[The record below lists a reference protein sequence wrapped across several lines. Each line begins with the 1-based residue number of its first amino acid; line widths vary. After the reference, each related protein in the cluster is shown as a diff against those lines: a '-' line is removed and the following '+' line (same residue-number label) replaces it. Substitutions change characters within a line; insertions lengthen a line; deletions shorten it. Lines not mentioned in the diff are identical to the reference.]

1 MESSKLI
8 KSQLDKLAREQS
20 IDILLAVESGSRAW
34 GFASPDSDYDIRFIY
49 RKDVNSYMTL
59 WERRDTVEFMT
70 EDNFDGAGW
79 DIDKTLTLL
88 AKSNSTLHEWLFS
101 PIVYDQNEAI
111 VENLRSVAQSLFSP
125 VAAMNH
131 YIGTTKNFL
140 SSCLEENV
148 KLKNYFYALRT
159 VLAGDWIIKHSTIPP
174 VLFSELI
181 PLAPENIQEIVH
193 ELILLKSTK
202 DESYLH
208 PNNIVLKE
216 FLVSTLENN
225 ITQAP
230 KLKSGIKMA
239 AELDDLFRDIVIKN
253 WL

>member
-1 MESSKLI
+1 
-8 KSQLDKLAREQS
+8 
-20 IDILLAVESGSRAW
+20 
-34 GFASPDSDYDIRFIY
+34 
-49 RKDVNSYMTL
+49 
-59 WERRDTVEFMT
+59 MT
-70 EDNFDGAGW
+70 EDHLDGAGW
-79 DIDKTLTLL
+79 DIDKTLTLI

-101 PIVYDQNEAI
+101 PIVYHQNEAV
-111 VENLRSVAQSLFSP
+111 VENLRSVSQTLFSP
-125 VAAMNH
+125 IASMNH

-159 VLAGDWIIKHSTIPP
+159 VLAGDWIIKNSTIPP
-174 VLFSELI
+174 VLFVELI
-181 PLAPENIQEIVH
+181 PLAPKNIQEIIH

-225 ITQAP
+225 ISQAP
-230 KLKSGIKMA
+230 KLKSGIKKA
-239 AELDDLFRDIVIKN
+239 IELDELFRYIVIKN
-253 WL
+253 